1 MLVSLILCFS
11 DVLMQCYLHYYGPPE
26 DSDAEEENNYPDLP
40 VTTAGAVRSSS
51 AAARD
56 IQGLLSVSGY
66 VSKMES
72 DKGVNN
78 NIINDSTPVVTDLE
92 MVDNPVVTASPVV
105 DPDRPRKEAIFDLA
119 MRPESAVMPMPF
131 AGDDSDINNINN
143 TNEKNAK

>member
-1 MLVSLILCFS
+1 MIEVFMLVSLILCFS

-78 NIINDSTPVVTDLE
+78 NIIKPPYHHHTFRHVQYN
-92 MVDNPVVTASPVV
+92 
-105 DPDRPRKEAIFDLA
+105 FY
-119 MRPESAVMPMPF
+119 
-131 AGDDSDINNINN
+131 
-143 TNEKNAK
+143 